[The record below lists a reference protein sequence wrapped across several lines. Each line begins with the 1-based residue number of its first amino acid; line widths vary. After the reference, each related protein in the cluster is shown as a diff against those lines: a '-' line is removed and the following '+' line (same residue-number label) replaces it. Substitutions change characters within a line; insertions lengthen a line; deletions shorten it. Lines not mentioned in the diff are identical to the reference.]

1 MNEGWRELLKKSVV
15 RWMAN
20 RTTLRSA
27 VVDTGIMGKS
37 K

>member
-1 MNEGWRELLKKSVV
+1 MEGIVEKERCI

-20 RTTLRSA
+20 RTTLRSS
-27 VVDTGIMGKS
+27 VVDTGGIMGKS